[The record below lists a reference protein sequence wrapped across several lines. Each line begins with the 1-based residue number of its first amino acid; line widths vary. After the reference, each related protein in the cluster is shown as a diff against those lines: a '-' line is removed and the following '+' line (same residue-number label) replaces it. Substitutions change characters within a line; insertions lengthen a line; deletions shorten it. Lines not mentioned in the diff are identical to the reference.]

1 MALRKL
7 TPALLRKI
15 VLEERQR
22 ILREKAQEFVSDPVE
37 LEADEFGTDKALEDP
52 EDFTVKEA
60 KRRLQ
65 QIVMMERDEKAL
77 LRKLKQ
83 LREAKS
89 RAVRRLK
96 K

>member
-22 ILREKAQEFVSDPVE
+22 ILREKAQEFVSDPIE

-60 KRRLQ
+60 KRCLQ
-65 QIVMMERDEKAL
+65 QITVMERDEKEL

-83 LREAKS
+83 IREAKS